1 MHTMKPQTKIEA
13 VNFLNAEMPKIL
25 AELNAILSPYIGKKI
40 EKSHPY
46 DRWIAK
52 LAPEISA
59 LQDRL
64 CSEKRIR
71 AVFRWSANH
80 VTLTIDTTV
89 PSGAY
94 SVDYVETYCTLC
106 KLSGQAL
113 EAITAPEDFTLRA
126 DYTES
131 EIAEK
136 RAKIEA
142 LKAEISALEYQIPYQ
157 LRK

>member
-1 MHTMKPQTKIEA
+1 MKPHTKIEA
-13 VNFLNAEMPKIL
+13 VNYLNAEMPKIL
-25 AELNAILSPYIGKKI
+25 AELNTILSPYIGKKI
-40 EKSHPY
+40 EKSHPW
-46 DRWIAK
+46 DKWIAK

-64 CSEKRIR
+64 RDKHIR

-89 PSGAY
+89 PSGTY
-94 SVDYVETYCTLC
+94 SVDYVETYCTVC
-106 KLSGQAL
+106 KLNGQNL
-113 EAITAPEDFTLRA
+113 ESIAAPADFTLRA

-136 RAKIEA
+136 RAKIDA
-142 LKAEISALEYQIPYQ
+142 LRAEISALEYQIPYQ

>member
-1 MHTMKPQTKIEA
+1 
-13 VNFLNAEMPKIL
+13 MPKIL
-25 AELNAILSPYIGKKI
+25 GELNAILTPSIGKKI
-40 EKSHPY
+40 EKSHPW
-46 DRWIAK
+46 DKWVSK

-64 CSEKRIR
+64 REKHIR
-71 AVFRWSANH
+71 AIFHWSANH

-89 PSGAY
+89 PSGTC
-94 SVDYVETYCTLC
+94 SVDYVETYCTIC
-106 KLSGQAL
+106 KLNGQNL
-113 EAITAPEDFTLRA
+113 ESVTAPEDFTLRA

-136 RAKIEA
+136 QARIKA
-142 LKAEISALEYQIPYQ
+142 LKDEISALEYQIPYQ